1 MLSHSLFQ
9 NQQWCHKLNK
19 RKKRKRHRNLAS
31 QQGNQWRSPSE
42 NPPCPRRSQ
51 QRNPRKLWSL
61 PSPLT
66 LANKSLDVL
75 LKYASQDQL
84 GRVGLRGILV
94 SPAMSLANLSATLTI
109 AFSKMTQLER
119 SFTRKSKDRRKRG
132 CETCFRRLKQGLVL
146 CSKTIRA
153 LKAHVTLFSSIALKL
168 ALKSEASLW
177 DPRQQPRWMFK
188 SQKMCWKI
196 L

>member
-1 MLSHSLFQ
+1 MLSHSHFQ
-9 NQQWCHKLNK
+9 NQQWCHKLSK
-19 RKKRKRHRNLAS
+19 RKKRKINRNLA
-31 QQGNQWRSPSE
+31 
-42 NPPCPRRSQ
+42 SQ

-61 PSPLT
+61 TSPLT

-75 LKYASQDQL
+75 LKFVSQDQL

-94 SPAMSLANLSATLTI
+94 SPAMSLANLSATLTT
-109 AFSKMTQLER
+109 ACSKMTQLER

-188 SQKMCWKI
+188 SQKMCWKTPWRWQSCWVEWN
-196 L
+196 LTWEC